1 MDFLNLIK
9 KKINILLCT
18 IICIINLILLIYIA
32 RSLPMTEFI
41 LASIFIMLSC
51 GLSIHILSRIIYF
64 LICIKKFSFLN
75 SEKSI
80 KSTLH
85 SYLLCLLIVPL
96 FYSALIILIFLD
108 SSTSCIILFSSSIG
122 ILINI
127 CQNKIVLFNDEFI
140 IYDMRV
146 FYIKDIR
153 DSWIC
158 KDCNNINTLKILLS
172 NNETLVIINSH
183 YIDFENLQD
192 FLKERIF
199 ISNKSIEY
207 GVNR

>member
-1 MDFLNLIK
+1 M
-9 KKINILLCT
+9 
-18 IICIINLILLIYIA
+18 
-32 RSLPMTEFI
+32 
-41 LASIFIMLSC
+41 
-51 GLSIHILSRIIYF
+51 
-64 LICIKKFSFLN
+64 
-75 SEKSI
+75 
-80 KSTLH
+80 
-85 SYLLCLLIVPL
+85 
-96 FYSALIILIFLD
+96 
-108 SSTSCIILFSSSIG
+108 
-122 ILINI
+122 
-127 CQNKIVLFNDEFI
+127 LFNDEFI